1 MTDIWACSSC
11 HSINRQ
17 RDQRCYRCGARQD
30 EATGEMADVRA
41 QLALQ
46 TRAVVPYRS
55 SWLRAVVASAFIAAV
70 AVLGIV
76 VLVLSLDAVWF
87 LRDQIDIAV
96 QTGEIDQAEFVR
108 RAAPALVPGLAQ
120 QVCALGALVFFAAW
134 LSRAVENVPAL
145 GGGTP
150 GTTPTKA
157 LVYPFIP
164 IVNLIKV
171 PPMIQDVL
179 YRLDPKAGGFFMIL
193 IAWVGLVG
201 SAIVSVVV
209 DWWVNIRIASI
220 ARNATTLGEAIEDL
234 RAAFDIQ
241 IYVDI
246 ATTIAVSIGAV
257 ILVVVIL
264 RIERRARARDREI
277 RAAALAP
284 AASQGTLP
292 AATPPVVAPPPVIGT
307 AVLTTAPPDPA
318 PAPTSSS
325 ASTAPPDPSL
335 MPAAAVPPV
344 LAPADPAS
352 SPGSPEEA
360 APSAGPRLLVRV
372 AGGRVEV
379 SIGGDDWEAS
389 SSQEVRDAGPAL
401 RDAGGSAEVRAL
413 ELTAA
418 TIEQVDDIARAL
430 RDAGVPTTV
439 ATQRA

>member
-1 MTDIWACSSC
+1 MTDIWVCSSC

-17 RDQRCYRCGARQD
+17 RDQRCYKCGAGQE
-30 EATGEMADVRA
+30 EATGALADVRT
-41 QLALQ
+41 QLALE
-46 TRAVVPYRS
+46 TRTAVRYRS
-55 SWLRAVVASAFIAAV
+55 SWLRAVVASAFILAV
-70 AVLGIV
+70 AILGIV

-87 LRDQIDIAV
+87 IRDQIDIAV

-108 RAAPALVPGLAQ
+108 RAAPAIVPGLVQ
-120 QVCALGALVFFAAW
+120 QVCALGALIFFSAW

-157 LVYPFIP
+157 FVYPFIP

-201 SAIVSVVV
+201 SAIVSFVVS
-209 DWWVNIRIASI
+209 WWADIRIASI

-246 ATTIAVSIGAV
+246 ATTVAVSIGAT
-257 ILVVVIL
+257 ILVVVIF
-264 RIERRARARDREI
+264 RIETRARARDREI

-284 AASQGTLP
+284 GATPGATP
-292 AATPPVVAPPPVIGT
+292 AVPPVVAPIAAQV
-307 AVLTTAPPDPA
+307 AAPPPI
-318 PAPTSSS
+318 
-325 ASTAPPDPSL
+325 APPETIPAHAAAPS
-335 MPAAAVPPV
+335 PAVPPSTEPPPTPDE
-344 LAPADPAS
+344 AQS
-352 SPGSPEEA
+352 SG
-360 APSAGPRLLVRV
+360 GPRLLVRV
-372 AGGRVEV
+372 AAGRVEV
-379 SIGGDDWEAS
+379 SIDGDAWEAS
-389 SSQEVRDAGPAL
+389 SFDELRDAGPAL
-401 RDAGGSAEVRAL
+401 RDAGGSAEVAAL
-413 ELTAA
+413 EMTAS

-430 RDAGVPTTV
+430 RDAGVPTTTT
-439 ATQRA
+439 AKRA